1 MRNIET
7 ELLREKLKSESTQ
20 NSVLKTDLSRITGLL
35 NGLRAEYEQLKDA
48 MKNLEEKNFKLSFNL
63 REREFP
69 NAQKLVEIGI
79 ATDSNEAGFES
90 QKQVFEDAL
99 KQKQKIISVI
109 LILIQ
114 Y

>member
-35 NGLRAEYEQLKDA
+35 NGLRAEHEQLKNA
-48 MKNLEEKNFKLSFNL
+48 MKNLEDKNFKLSFNL
-63 REREFP
+63 REREFS